1 MIQDECHVALLGECM
16 LELQGQAFGAMHQS
30 FGGDTLNTAIYLA
43 RAGAARGLRVSYA
56 TGVGDDA
63 LSDGLLH
70 RWAEEGLALDLVR
83 RVPGRMPGL
92 YQIQV
97 DARGERAFFYWR
109 EQSAA
114 RAYFDTDLTP
124 LEAMADHLDVLYF
137 SGISLAI
144 LPEGGRERLLALAH
158 TLRERG
164 AQVVFDNNYRPRLWP
179 DIAVARRWY
188 DRTYAVCST
197 ALLTLEDEQA
207 LRGLDDVAALSA
219 AAALPALEVV
229 VKRGAAPTCVRQTGE
244 AWRLVPTVPVPRVID
259 TTAAGDSFGGAYLAA
274 RLGGAN
280 PTEAVA
286 AGNALAA
293 RVIQHRGAL
302 MPRDAVMG

>member
-16 LELQGQAFGAMHQS
+16 LELQGEAFGVMRQS
-30 FGGDTLNTAIYLA
+30 FGGDTLNTAVYLA
-43 RAGAARGLRVSYA
+43 RAGARHGLHVSYA
-56 TGVGDDA
+56 TGLGTDA
-63 LSDGLLH
+63 LSDGLLS

-97 DARGERAFFYWR
+97 DARGERTFSYWR

-114 RAYFDTDLTP
+114 QAYFDTDLTP

-144 LPEGGRERLLALAH
+144 LPDSGRERLLALAS

-179 DIAVARRWY
+179 DPDTARRWY

-244 AWRLVPTVPVPRVID
+244 AWRLVPTVPVTHVID

-274 RLGGAN
+274 RLGGAS

-302 MPRDAVMG
+302 IPRDATTA